1 MSGDSFGSEIQSS
14 AIEIA
19 STNGSGDHAE
29 AASESIDHPARAE
42 SASTEG
48 ESPTAESPTAESPT
62 AESPTAGAAAGGSPD
77 FLGRLAE
84 AMQAT
89 ADAER
94 ARVSEEIDRLRA
106 DHLAAI
112 QERRESEAGRMREL
126 ATEDRAAIESW
137 TKAERHRI
145 QVEHD
150 RRVGELEADLAL
162 SLEEHRREVD
172 GQIERVE
179 AAVAAH
185 RTSVEA
191 FFASL
196 VAETDPVRIAQLAG
210 ERPAFPDLEAAAGA
224 PSASTDEASAEG
236 GMIGAAASSDAAG
249 ASGDSRGETTSAAA
263 EPPVGGALS
272 PASDD
277 VGGQDAQSA
286 ADAERGVPVM
296 DPIARLGLLQGGR
309 EDAIE
314 TPVAQAEAS
323 PEPATAGSS
332 TGGTGI
338 SPISWLRRR
347 DESSDH

>member
-1 MSGDSFGSEIQSS
+1 MSGDSFGTEIQSS

-29 AASESIDHPARAE
+29 AASESIDPSAMAE
-42 SASTEG
+42 AASTEAT
-48 ESPTAESPTAESPT
+48 PTEAESPTAEVAT
-62 AESPTAGAAAGGSPD
+62 DGSPD

-94 ARVSEEIDRLRA
+94 ARASEEIDRLRG

-112 QERRESEAGRMREL
+112 QERRESEAARMREL
-126 ATEDRAAIESW
+126 ATEDRAAIETW

-172 GQIERVE
+172 GQVERVE

-185 RTSVEA
+185 RSSVEA

-224 PSASTDEASAEG
+224 PSASSDGAPAEDA
-236 GMIGAAASSDAAG
+236 MIGAAASSDAAG
-249 ASGDSRGETTSAAA
+249 PGDAPGETTSAAA
-263 EPPVGGALS
+263 EPPVGGAVS
-272 PASDD
+272 PTSDD
-277 VGGQDAQSA
+277 VRGRAAEDAA
-286 ADAERGVPVM
+286 GAEHGVPVM

-309 EDAIE
+309 EESPE
-314 TPVAQAEAS
+314 TPVGDREAS

-332 TGGTGI
+332 SGGAG
-338 SPISWLRRR
+338 SGPISWLRRR
-347 DESSDH
+347 DESSDR